1 MPSEGRFGIRYD
13 MDFLPPLFP
22 SIPFIAILSPPPV
35 QIVLLSSRMGLLPLA
50 VFNTALACFL
60 IIFPSLRWHWFMRV
74 MLDTPPRPAP
84 STNPHLFPLNAQF
97 LSLSLKAR
105 WLLLVSSLWHHF
117 FFFPSLSDFFFVHL
131 LLPHYLHHCSLSHI
145 TLWLYWMAN
154 ELPSW

>member
-1 MPSEGRFGIRYD
+1 MIWIFNPP
-13 MDFLPPLFP
+13 PPLSLSLYP
-22 SIPFIAILSPPPV
+22 IYCHSSPPPPI
-35 QIVLLSSRMGLLPLA
+35 QIVFLSSRMGLLPLA

-60 IIFPSLRWHWFMRV
+60 IIFSSLRWHWFMRV

-117 FFFPSLSDFFFVHL
+117 FFPLFVWFFFVRL
-131 LLPHYLHHCSLSHI
+131 LLPHYLHLCSFSHI
-145 TLWLYWMAN
+145 TLWLYWRAN